1 MKKIGEACCQCPV
14 ERFIM
19 VVVTEAPKGAGKG
32 KGAGQT
38 TPIKGSGGPSPRAA
52 YSNNARNR
60 RNEDRSR
67 DSRTTYNQCRTRAR
81 KAVRAA
87 QHAAAAVEAAASS
100 SLASSTSFWARMEV
114 VRAENPPTADERP
127 VERELADSSAR
138 RRSSRQRSSPIL
150 GPFCP
155 FADGWPSRKD

>member
-1 MKKIGEACCQCPV
+1 MPGKPHQSRARVDPAQERRTATMPETGGTRIVPGIPGPPTISAGPEPV
-14 ERFIM
+14 KLSVQLNM
-19 VVVTEAPKGAGKG
+19 QLPL
-32 KGAGQT
+32 
-38 TPIKGSGGPSPRAA
+38 
-52 YSNNARNR
+52 
-60 RNEDRSR
+60 SR
-67 DSRTTYNQCRTRAR
+67 QLVPRTRAG
-81 KAVRAA
+81 
-87 QHAAAAVEAAASS
+87 ASS